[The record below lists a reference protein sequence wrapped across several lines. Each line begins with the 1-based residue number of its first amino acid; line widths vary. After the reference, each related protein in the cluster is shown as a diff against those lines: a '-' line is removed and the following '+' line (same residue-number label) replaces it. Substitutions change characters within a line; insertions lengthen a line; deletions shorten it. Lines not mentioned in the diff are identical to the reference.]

1 MTAGRSIRLVK
12 LMEIVYLLEA
22 GAFLSLA
29 PWSRLWADRV
39 VTRSPALLQHFL
51 GSPYFRGFIAG
62 LGLLHMLLA
71 LRDLSRLR
79 LGATVGALAPPPRT
93 DP

>member
-1 MTAGRSIRLVK
+1 VTGGRRLRLVK
-12 LMEIVYLLEA
+12 LVEIVYLLEA

-29 PWSRLWADRV
+29 PWSRLWMDRV
-39 VTRSPALLQHFL
+39 VSRSPALLHGFL
-51 GSPYFRGFIAG
+51 SSAYFRGFIAG

-71 LRDLSRLR
+71 LRDLSRFR
-79 LGATVGALAPPPRT
+79 VGSTVGALAPPRT